1 MASLYRKHPHGLT
14 LVELLVVIG
23 LVGILIG
30 LATPSMRDL
39 ISVKRVQGT
48 NDELVTDLQFA
59 RGEAA
64 RRNRDVR
71 VGFKSTESLS
81 CYVLYVEPDALPVE
95 IPELVNGGDS
105 GCDCSRSG
113 AAGDEVCP
121 QVPGREEI
129 KTVKL
134 PRSAGVLL
142 GVTSNDGPIIRFGRR
157 SGAPVPVAAGSAE
170 PGRFDV
176 TVTGA
181 ARGKLRTSV
190 NATGRPSVCTP
201 DASVSG
207 VPQCQ

>member
-1 MASLYRKHPHGLT
+1 MPHLHRMPARGLT

-30 LATPSMRDL
+30 LAAPSMREL

-48 NDELVTDLQFA
+48 NDELITDLQYA

-64 RRNRDVR
+64 RRNHDVR
-71 VGFKSTESLS
+71 VGFKTTDGLS
-81 CYVLYVEPDALPVE
+81 CYVLYVEPEALPVE
-95 IPELVNGGDS
+95 TPELVNGGDS

-113 AAGDEVCP
+113 AAVC
-121 QVPGREEI
+121 QGPGRDEI
-129 KTVKL
+129 KTVRL
-134 PRSAGVLL
+134 ARSS
-142 GVTSNDGPIIRFGRR
+142 GVTLRVTSEDGPIISFGRN
-157 SGAPVPVAAGSAE
+157 SGAPVPLAPRGDA

-176 TVTGA
+176 TVTGT

-207 VPQCQ
+207 VPPCQ

>member
-1 MASLYRKHPHGLT
+1 MPSCRRTPARGLT

-30 LATPSMRDL
+30 LAAPSMRDL

-48 NDELVTDLQFA
+48 TDELVTDLQYA

-71 VGFKSTESLS
+71 VGFKTTESLS
-81 CYVLYVEPDALPVE
+81 CYVLYVEPEALPVE
-95 IPELVNGGDS
+95 TPELVNGGDS

-113 AAGDEVCP
+113 EAGGEVC
-121 QVPGREEI
+121 QGPGREEL

-134 PRSAGVLL
+134 PRSS
-142 GVTSNDGPIIRFGRR
+142 GVTLRVTSEDGPIISFGRN
-157 SGAPVPVAAGSAE
+157 SGAPVRLA
-170 PGRFDV
+170 PGGPDPARFDV
-176 TVTGA
+176 LVTGT

-201 DASVSG
+201 DTSVSG
-207 VPQCQ
+207 VPPCP

>member
-1 MASLYRKHPHGLT
+1 MRSRRHWCVRGLT

-30 LATPSMRDL
+30 LAAPSMRDL

-48 NDELVTDLQFA
+48 TDELVTDLQYA

-64 RRNRDVR
+64 RRNHDVR
-71 VGFKSTESLS
+71 VGFKATDSLS

-95 IPELVNGGDS
+95 TPELVNGGDS

-113 AAGDEVCP
+113 AADSKVC
-121 QVPGREEI
+121 QGPGREEI

-134 PRSAGVLL
+134 PRSSGVALR
-142 GVTSNDGPIIRFGRR
+142 VTSEDGPIISFGRN
-157 SGAPVPVAAGSAE
+157 SGAPVRLAPGGPD

-176 TVTGA
+176 LVTGT

-207 VPQCQ
+207 VPPCQ

>member
-1 MASLYRKHPHGLT
+1 MPNLHRMHARGLT

-30 LATPSMRDL
+30 LAAPSMRDL

-48 NDELVTDLQFA
+48 NDELITDLQYA
-59 RGEAA
+59 RVEAA
-64 RRNRDVR
+64 RRNHDVR
-71 VGFKSTESLS
+71 VGFKATDSLS
-81 CYVLYVEPDALPVE
+81 CYVLYVEPEALPVE
-95 IPELVNGGDS
+95 TPELVNGGDS

-113 AAGDEVCP
+113 ADVC
-121 QVPGREEI
+121 QGPGREEI

-134 PRSAGVLL
+134 PRSSGVAL
-142 GVTSNDGPIIRFGRR
+142 GVTSEDGPIISFGRN
-157 SGAPVPVAAGSAE
+157 SGAPVALAPGRAA

-176 TVTGA
+176 MVTGT

-207 VPQCQ
+207 VPPCQ